1 MKKVIFA
8 AVLLLTV
15 SFVSAQV
22 NFGIK
27 AGFNPSLNLDNVASV
42 KSGEYDLTNVKSEL
56 NRKSLSTWI
65 SY

>member
-27 AGFNPSLNLDNVASV
+27 AGFNSSLNLDNIPSV
-42 KSGEYDLTNVKSEL
+42 RSGE
-56 NRKSLSTWI
+56 
-65 SY
+65 